1 MTLVQAVLHGLLL
14 GAGLLL
20 LGSPWLWPRAES
32 RPSRAAPLRRMSD
45 RLAQAGLV
53 RMQPAVVIVVSAVLG
68 VATASTVLVFL
79 PVVPL
84 AVASGVVAT
93 ALPWRIISAR
103 AARARRRSRAI
114 WPDVIDQLV
123 SAVRAGMPLPDA
135 LATLGTEGPE
145 ATREAFARFAARYRS
160 TGDFGGSIDDL
171 KAGLADPVADRLAEA
186 VRLAR
191 EIGGSELT
199 TVLRTLGASLRREA
213 ALRSEVEARQGWI
226 TNAARLGVAAP
237 WVVLVVLGTRP
248 EAIGA
253 YNSPAGAVLVI
264 GGLALTLVAYRIMM
278 RVGRLPDDRR
288 WFA

>member
-1 MTLVQAVLHGLLL
+1 MTVLESVLLGLLL

-20 LGSPWLWPRAES
+20 VASSWLWPRAEV
-32 RPSRAAPLRRMSD
+32 RPVRAAPLRRMTD
-45 RLAQAGLV
+45 RLAQAGLP
-53 RMQPAVVIVVSAVLG
+53 RMRPGVVIAVSVVLG
-68 VATASTVLVFL
+68 AATASTVLVFL

-84 AVASGVVAT
+84 AIASGVLAT

-103 AARARRRSRAI
+103 AARARRQSRAI

-135 LATLGTEGPE
+135 LATLATEGPD
-145 ATREAFARFAARYRS
+145 ATREAFAGFAARYRS
-160 TGDFGGSIDDL
+160 TGDFGGSIDEL
-171 KAGLADPVADRLAEA
+171 KATLADPVADRLAEA

-191 EIGGSELT
+191 EVGGSELT

-237 WVVLVVLGTRP
+237 WVVLIVLGTRP

-253 YNSPAGAVLVI
+253 YNSPAGAVLVM
-264 GGLALTLVAYRIMM
+264 GGLALTLLAYRIMM
-278 RVGRLPDDRR
+278 RVGRLPDERR

>member
-1 MTLVQAVLHGLLL
+1 
-14 GAGLLL
+14 
-20 LGSPWLWPRAES
+20 
-32 RPSRAAPLRRMSD
+32 
-45 RLAQAGLV
+45 
-53 RMQPAVVIVVSAVLG
+53 
-68 VATASTVLVFL
+68 
-79 PVVPL
+79 
-84 AVASGVVAT
+84 
-93 ALPWRIISAR
+93 
-103 AARARRRSRAI
+103 
-114 WPDVIDQLV
+114 
-123 SAVRAGMPLPDA
+123 MPLPDA
-135 LATLGTEGPE
+135 LATLATEGPE
-145 ATREAFARFAARYRS
+145 ATREAFGRFAARYRS

-171 KAGLADPVADRLAEA
+171 KASLADPVADRLAEA

-278 RVGRLPDDRR
+278 RVGRLPDERR